1 MASAKLST
9 RLSAELIGTLFFV
22 FIGAGS
28 VVAAQYL
35 SLPGYIAILFIA
47 IANGLGLALGISIT
61 MGTSGG
67 HLNPAVSVGALIA
80 GKISARDALAYI
92 VAQCIGATIGA
103 MLLYGFFPSVI
114 GNQVSWGTPSVASD
128 VTVLQAIFI
137 EALLT
142 FFLMFAVFGT
152 AIDKRAPK
160 IAGFGIGLTV
170 FLDAMIGG
178 PLTGAAMNPAR
189 AIGPAIASLNF
200 ANWYVYWI
208 GPIIG
213 AVIAALLYSRLI
225 MERR

>member
-80 GKISARDALAYI
+80 GKIS
-92 VAQCIGATIGA
+92 
-103 MLLYGFFPSVI
+103 
-114 GNQVSWGTPSVASD
+114 VSQT
-128 VTVLQAIFI
+128 QA
-137 EALLT
+137 
-142 FFLMFAVFGT
+142 
-152 AIDKRAPK
+152 
-160 IAGFGIGLTV
+160 LTV
-170 FLDAMIGG
+170 CLCLCS
-178 PLTGAAMNPAR
+178 P
-189 AIGPAIASLNF
+189 
-200 ANWYVYWI
+200 
-208 GPIIG
+208 
-213 AVIAALLYSRLI
+213 
-225 MERR
+225 